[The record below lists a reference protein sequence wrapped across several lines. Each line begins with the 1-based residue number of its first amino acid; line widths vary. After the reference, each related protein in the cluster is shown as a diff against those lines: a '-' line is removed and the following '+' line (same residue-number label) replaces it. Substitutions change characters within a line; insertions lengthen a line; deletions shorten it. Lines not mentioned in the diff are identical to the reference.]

1 MERDLAAIQA
11 KLDSLEQE
19 ADSIGTEHPDEAAV
33 IRDRITQIQQI
44 WEQLKQM
51 VSINIL
57 ELRACNCL
65 RMIINLGMY
74 FILCY
79 VVCS

>member
-19 ADSIGTEHPDEAAV
+19 ADAIGTEHPEEAAI

-44 WEQLKQM
+44 WEQLTQM
-51 VSINIL
+51 VSVDIALTNIL
-57 ELRACNCL
+57 EPNVMVEWFKSGHGGWL
-65 RMIINLGMY
+65 
-74 FILCY
+74 
-79 VVCS
+79 S

>member
-19 ADSIGTEHPDEAAV
+19 ADSIGTEHPEEAAI

-44 WEQLKQM
+44 WEQLTQM
-51 VSINIL
+51 VNVNVTFTNIL
-57 ELRACNCL
+57 DSKNKYF
-65 RMIINLGMY
+65 INLD
-74 FILCY
+74 LCSIF
-79 VVCS
+79 C